1 MSDQCSLKQV
11 HICQHT
17 PYNYKRQ
24 IVRPATRGL
33 PPAPQM
39 ACLPEVDAI
48 VVGVGRL
55 GLCFALTLER
65 AGLSVVGVDVS
76 SDYCAR
82 LNNKAFES
90 DEPRLE
96 DMLRDA
102 TRFHATTDLTAAA
115 RRARLIFVFVP
126 TPTRGGKQLYD
137 HAHVSSVLQ
146 HLNELRLEDTDVV
159 INATVMPGYISTVG
173 RFLLRECPS
182 VTLSYNPAFVAQ
194 GDVMDGCVLAVMSPC
209 NRLVPPARTR
219 SRAAAP
225 ARYSFRLQGRFNLV
239 LIGAAD
245 DRVAAVLES
254 IYHRIAESSAN
265 SGRRNPVLAAGGSA
279 AAADNTNAADTP
291 GINFCRMSAESGEIF
306 KLASNCFRTTKITFT
321 NMVADIAERTPGAD
335 AAEIC
340 SALSIDPSIGIL
352 PLLPPSA
359 IVTMFKS
366 CAMNPGIGC
375 PPALLPLSSD

>member
-1 MSDQCSLKQV
+1 
-11 HICQHT
+11 
-17 PYNYKRQ
+17 
-24 IVRPATRGL
+24 
-33 PPAPQM
+33 M

-159 INATVMPGYISTVG
+159 INATVMPGYIRTVG

-219 SRAAAP
+219 SRAAAR
-225 ARYSFRLQGRFNLV
+225 ALQLPTA
-239 LIGAAD
+239 GA
-245 DRVAAVLES
+245 LQPGS
-254 IYHRIAESSAN
+254 HR
-265 SGRRNPVLAAGGSA
+265 SGRRSGGGG
-279 AAADNTNAADTP
+279 P
-291 GINFCRMSAESGEIF
+291 GEY
-306 KLASNCFRTTKITFT
+306 
-321 NMVADIAERTPGAD
+321 
-335 AAEIC
+335 
-340 SALSIDPSIGIL
+340 
-352 PLLPPSA
+352 LPPHRRKQRQQRPA
-359 IVTMFKS
+359 EP
-366 CAMNPGIGC
+366 CAGSGRQRRRRR
-375 PPALLPLSSD
+375 